1 MNAMA
6 QAGARS
12 RSHFVTRISASI
24 IRCVALNLAQGALPN
39 LAGKR
44 NPNVISRCAV
54 LKTIINQHKKKV
66 EALHARRKKP
76 RYARRL
82 QQQSNNNTGN
92 YRSQEM

>member
-24 IRCVALNLAQGALPN
+24 IRYVALNLAQG